1 MIKIHAHICKL
12 FISIIIIFCCLCK
25 FIYFFK
31 MKSSKQA
38 KKKYI
43 VSLHITKAEKK
54 VQSPQKKSLN
64 SFSLSTKIISSS
76 NSSSRVKRSEW
87 TIKNSKFL
95 THHTPWV
102 PRMRRKCFLRNFL
115 LIFTQP
121 LGRLEFI
128 SQLKLQMIIFRL
140 YKNNAKKIK
149 SSH

>member
-1 MIKIHAHICKL
+1 MQTIHFNNNNFFAAYVNL
-12 FISIIIIFCCLCK
+12 FIFLK
-25 FIYFFK
+25 WRAA
-31 MKSSKQA
+31 SKQ
-38 KKKYI
+38 KKIYCEPTHNK
-43 VSLHITKAEKK
+43 SREK

-128 SQLKLQMIIFRL
+128 PQLKLQMIIFRL